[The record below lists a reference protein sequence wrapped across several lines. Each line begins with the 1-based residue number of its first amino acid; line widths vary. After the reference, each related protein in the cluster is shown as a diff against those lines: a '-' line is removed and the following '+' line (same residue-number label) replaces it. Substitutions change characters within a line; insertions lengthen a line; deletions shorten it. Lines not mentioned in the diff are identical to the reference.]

1 MLAHMRDIQ
10 FEIKEYKNTK
20 KFAVMKENEFQF
32 ITASLNNKIGKFEEN
47 IAKTKIPSPCHTF
60 LTQNFNE
67 TQILDKVKE
76 EILQAK

>member
-10 FEIKEYKNTK
+10 LEIKEYKNTK

-47 IAKTKIPSPCHTF
+47 IAKTKIPSPCQTF
-60 LTQNFNE
+60 LTQSFNE
-67 TQILDKVKE
+67 IQIFDQMRVEL
-76 EILQAK
+76 LQAQ